1 LKENNLA
8 QAKKTK
14 VELYTDGACSGNPGV
29 GGWAAILVYGPAEK
43 ELVGAVGQTTNNR
56 MEMTAVI
63 EGLKALKHPCNV
75 TIYSDSAYIVNAIR
89 QNWLVNWKKKGWL
102 NASKQPVANRDLW
115 EELDRLM
122 GIHDTTFIK
131 VKGHSDHD
139 YNNRCDALAVAAV
152 DRYKKEHNL

>member
-1 LKENNLA
+1 
-8 QAKKTK
+8 
-14 VELYTDGACSGNPGV
+14 
-29 GGWAAILVYGPAEK
+29 
-43 ELVGAVGQTTNNR
+43 
-56 MEMTAVI
+56 MTAVI
-63 EGLKALKHPCNV
+63 EGLKALKHPCDV
-75 TIYSDSAYIVNAIR
+75 TIYSDSAYVVNAIR
-89 QNWLVNWKKKGWL
+89 QNWLRNWKKKGWL

-122 GIHDTTFIK
+122 GIHETTFIK